1 VLGFGDGES
10 RAPRRCNLRRQIN
23 RENASSINSPRHV
36 FYKHQ
41 TLASLLYLIGIHIM
55 FHCTHC
61 KVRVKEKSSTVLS
74 PTLTIVKLACGHSKI
89 LGPLKPDADIDK
101 FLQTFESRD
110 SKKFHLYPYQQE
122 DTHRASRAFGRC
134 LFRYEVGLGKT
145 PTSLACVEAFG
156 LHPAIILTKTTLV
169 YQWLREIFRWTGKV
183 GRIIKS
189 TKDLKDP
196 SIQIFPYLIMSI
208 DLVRSFDEEDLLVF
222 PDKEYPART
231 VIIDECQAIKN
242 TESARTVATKKLCK
256 NKEHI
261 VACSATPIKNR
272 FDEYYPV
279 LNLMRPDLFPS
290 YRSFVDTWC
299 ESTSGPYGEKV
310 GACKDPKGFE
320 DYTKNFIFHR
330 TKDEVL
336 PDLPKTR
343 RNFRYY
349 DLEAQVKKA
358 YEKLLEEFA
367 DYYENTS
374 DKGFELAQNL
384 LAYFAKMRHLT
395 GLAKIDDCIREAEEF
410 ILSCNRKL
418 TIGVHHKLVGDMI
431 QHKLN
436 ESLKAGGFEDCLYL
450 HSELNSLERSKLIE
464 EFRTNP
470 GRRILLASTLAAGE
484 GLNLQFCSDAI
495 LVERQWNPANEEQFE
510 GRFSRIGQ
518 EADSID
524 ITYLVAIGTID
535 EWLTELIEKKR
546 EIVKTAY
553 GEEGKISENTII
565 LELAEILI
573 SKRGGKKWKAKL

>member
-1 VLGFGDGES
+1 MTYCS
-10 RAPRRCNLRRQIN
+10 
-23 RENASSINSPRHV
+23 
-36 FYKHQ
+36 
-41 TLASLLYLIGIHIM
+41 
-55 FHCTHC
+55 HC
-61 KVRVKEKSSTVLS
+61 KAYQKEKSRSELT
-74 PTLTIVKLACGHSKI
+74 PTLISLKLSCGHSKI
-89 LGPLKPDADIDK
+89 LGPLGIDK
-101 FLQTFESRD
+101 EIDAFLESFSSRD
-110 SKKFHLYPYQQE
+110 DKHYHLFKYQSEDVHRSSK
-122 DTHRASRAFGRC
+122 AFGRC

-145 PTSLACVEAFG
+145 PTSLASVEAFN

-169 YQWLREIFRWTGKV
+169 YQWLREVFRWTGKV

-189 TKDLKDP
+189 TKDLKDDTL
-196 SIQIFPYLIMSI
+196 SLYPYLIMSI
-208 DLVRSFDEEDLLVF
+208 DLVRSFDELDLLSF
-222 PDKEYPART
+222 PNEKNPART

-242 TESARTVATKKLCK
+242 TDSARTIATKKICK
-256 NKEHI
+256 NREHI
-261 VACSATPIKNR
+261 FACSATPIKNR
-272 FDEYYPV
+272 FDEYYPI
-279 LNLMRPDLFPS
+279 LNIMRPDLFPS
-290 YRSFVDTWC
+290 YRTFVDTWC
-299 ESTSGPYGEKV
+299 ESSNNGYGEKI
-310 GACKDPKGFE
+310 GACSDSLRFE
-320 DYTKNFIFHR
+320 EYTKNFIFHR

-349 DLEAQVKKA
+349 DLEKEVKKA

-367 DYYENTS
+367 DYYENTE
-374 DKGFELAQNL
+374 DKGFALAQNL

-395 GLAKIDDCIREAEEF
+395 GLAKVDDCIRETEEF

-431 QHKLN
+431 QHKLD
-436 ESLKAGGFEDCLYL
+436 EALIAGGFEKSLYL
-450 HSELNSLERSKLIE
+450 HSELNALERSQLIE
-464 EFRTNP
+464 EFRNNP

-518 EADSID
+518 EAESID

-553 GEEGKISENTII
+553 GEEGNISENTII

-573 SKRGGKKWKAKL
+573 RQRSGKKWRPSVK